1 MKKLIICMFTCLLAV
16 AMVGCKKH
24 KNVTTTVS
32 VPLVVENAISLDR
45 QGMYLQ
51 KSVDYTWYETSIT
64 LKNFLDS
71 EETSSEVEKITNV
84 FQVVEKVSETSSDV
98 MVWIF
103 EHTAD
108 GTIETGKFGFWIED
122 FPLNSEEIK
131 LTFEDAYNRLMEAN
145 CPKPHSRQCILRD
158 PIGPIEVN
166 PQYIFGNISG
176 PIYFVDAV
184 TGAVLNYNPAFPTEE
199 S

>member
-1 MKKLIICMFTCLLAV
+1 MFTCLLAV
-16 AMVGCKKH
+16 AMVGCKK
-24 KNVTTTVS
+24 KQNVVKTDA
-32 VPLVVENAISLDR
+32 PLVVENVISADR
-45 QGMYLQ
+45 EGMYLQ
-51 KSVDYTWYETSIT
+51 KSVDYTWFETGIT
-64 LKNFLDS
+64 LKNFFDS
-71 EETSSEVEKITNV
+71 EETSSEVEKVTNV
-84 FQVVEKVSETSSDV
+84 FQVVEKTSETPSDV

-108 GTIETGKFGFWIED
+108 GTTETGKFGFWIED

-145 CPKPHSRQCILRD
+145 CPKPHSRQCTLRD
-158 PIGPIEVN
+158 PIGPIDVN

-184 TGAVLNYNPAFPTEE
+184 TGAVLNYNPAFPSEE
-199 S
+199 N